1 MSNKIKKKIKLETR
15 KEIKFYCDMEWLGK
29 SKRLRK
35 KASKILETD
44 SKNCKE
50 EQDDAIFFLSID

>member
-1 MSNKIKKKIKLETR
+1 MSNKIKKKRKLETR
-15 KEIKFYCDMEWLGK
+15 KEIIFYCNLEWLGK
-29 SKRLRK
+29 SKRFRK

-50 EQDDAIFFLSID
+50 EQDDEDCYLFGL

>member
-1 MSNKIKKKIKLETR
+1 MSNKIKKKRKLETR
-15 KEIKFYCDMEWLGK
+15 KEIIFYCNMLWLGK

-44 SKNCKE
+44 SKNCK
-50 EQDDAIFFLSID
+50 